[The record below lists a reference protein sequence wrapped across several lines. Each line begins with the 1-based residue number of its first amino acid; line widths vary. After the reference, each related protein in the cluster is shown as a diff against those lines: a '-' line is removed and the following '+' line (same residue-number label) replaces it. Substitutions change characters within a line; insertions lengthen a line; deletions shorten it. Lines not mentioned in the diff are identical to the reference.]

1 MTNDGGPHP
10 GLSRLL
16 HLAAG
21 FAAGCGV
28 VLVVLLVTLAGVPLG
43 TAAWVGVFL
52 VVWAA
57 VFALFQLKLPW
68 TVAGLALGVAAGYL
82 VLSRVFGF

>member
-1 MTNDGGPHP
+1 MTHDGGPHP

-16 HLAAG
+16 NLSAG

-28 VLVVLLVTLAGVPLG
+28 DLLVLLVTLAGVPLG

-57 VFALFQLKLPW
+57 VFALLRLKVPW
-68 TVAGLALGVAAGYL
+68 AAGGLLGVAAGYR
-82 VLSRVFGF
+82 VLSRVFNF